1 MPKQLYLPVLLFLL
15 HTTIPSVSAQWT
27 TTDLSQAKGQMGAVA
42 LGSKAYFGGGSFQAG
57 QTNKVEIYDAVT
69 GTVTTKT
76 LSVARA
82 FPGAA
87 GIGRKVFFAGG
98 IFWDNLTHYATVD
111 ILDTL
116 SQTWTTASLSAP
128 RAYAQ
133 GLTIGNEVWF
143 AGGFKK
149 SAATTVFYDVI
160 DVYNNNTGN
169 WSTKSLSIGR
179 SYMGVAVSGNI
190 AVFAGGQ
197 TAVDQVTDRVDIYNS
212 TTGVWTTATLSV
224 ARAFCAATA
233 VGKKIIIAGGV
244 TGANVNSTVVDI
256 YDTETGVWTASNLS
270 EARGFTTMGA
280 SVCGKAYFAGGGTVN
295 LMFGAYQSGSK
306 RVDVYDPATNTWSQ
320 DMLQNLLI
328 NHSMI
333 TVKNKLLVAGGVI
346 FPTGFNKKI
355 EIYTCTGISGT
366 DDPEANLQL
375 SLIPNPASETF
386 TLEIPEALES
396 AFKVEVFDF
405 SGKMITNFELQ
416 GQSEKVI
423 SIADWKVGAYFV
435 RVIGAKSFGVEK
447 MIKI

>member
-1 MPKQLYLPVLLFLL
+1 MQKQLYLPLFLL
-15 HTTIPSVSAQWT
+15 LLQVSIPSVSAQWT
-27 TTDLSQAKGQMGAVA
+27 TTDLSQAKGQMGAAA

-111 ILDTL
+111 ILDTM
-116 SQTWTTASLSAP
+116 SQTWTTASLSVP

-149 SAATTVFYDVI
+149 SSATTVFYDVI

-295 LMFGAYQSGSK
+295 LTFGAYQSGSK
-306 RVDVYDPATNTWSQ
+306 RVDIYDPATNTWSQ

-333 TVKNKLLVAGGVI
+333 AVKNKLLVAGGVI

-355 EIYTCTGISGT
+355 EIYSCTGVSGIGE
-366 DDPEANLQL
+366 PGANLQI
-375 SLIPNPASETF
+375 SLTPNPASESL
-386 TLEIPEALES
+386 TLQIPEAEES
-396 AFKVEVFDF
+396 TFQVEIYDF
-405 SGKMITNFELQ
+405 SGRRMANFEQ
-416 GQSEKVI
+416 QAASEKVI
-423 SIADWKVGAYFV
+423 ELIDWKAGAYFV
-435 RVIGAKSFGVEK
+435 KVIGAKSYGVEK
-447 MIKI
+447 IIKL